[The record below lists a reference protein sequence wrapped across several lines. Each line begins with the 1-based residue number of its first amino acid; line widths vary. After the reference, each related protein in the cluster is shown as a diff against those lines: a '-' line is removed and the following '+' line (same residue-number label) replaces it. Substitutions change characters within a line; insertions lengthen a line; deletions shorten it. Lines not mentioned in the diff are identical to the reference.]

1 MQRNASIEIFDAT
14 DDFADYH
21 NAAAIQSIT
30 TLSMCPNTLFIPEL
44 REMLATGDHAGLKEF
59 CAAVH
64 PAAAADFTDMLDW
77 NEAWNVLS
85 YTDSQTRAE
94 IFSFYEL
101 SQQVSFIENLSPND
115 AAQLI
120 GELSPDDRVDL
131 LDETGAAV
139 VAEILPIIPE
149 IIRKNIF
156 HLQRYPEDTAG
167 SMMTTDFAR
176 LEEKTTVRDAISSI
190 ATQAA
195 NLETVY
201 YLYVVDQQE
210 RLSGVLSARALV
222 SSIGRPEAVIG
233 DLMDTHV
240 ISVDADED
248 TEEVAEQVAKYD
260 LLAIPVVD
268 KQHRMLGIITHDD
281 VIDFIREQAIEETQ
295 RIGGVAPLDE
305 SYLRAS
311 IARLIWNRGIWLI
324 ILFIG
329 ALLTAFALKQYRDG
343 PLTTTWLVLFIPLV
357 ISSGGNSG
365 SQSATLIISALS
377 AGHIKPSDWMRI
389 ITRELVQGLILGTVL
404 GIIGYLAALWL
415 GPDNP
420 QHLIHALTVPITV
433 LLVVVA
439 GTLMGAML
447 PLIFERIGW
456 DPALMS
462 TPFIAGIIDVVGIV
476 IYMTV
481 AILLI
486 SGSTV

>member
-1 MQRNASIEIFDAT
+1 
-14 DDFADYH
+14 
-21 NAAAIQSIT
+21 
-30 TLSMCPNTLFIPEL
+30 MCPNTLYIPEL
-44 REMLATGDHAGLKEF
+44 REMLSSGDESGLREF
-59 CAAVH
+59 CTALH
-64 PAAAADFTDMLDW
+64 PAAVADFTNMLEWD
-77 NEAWNVLS
+77 EAWKVLIH
-85 YTDSQTRAE
+85 TDPQTRSE

-101 SQQVSFIENLSPND
+101 SRQVDFIENLSPQD
-115 AAQLI
+115 AAQLV

-131 LDETGAAV
+131 LEETEPAV
-139 VAEILPIIPE
+139 VDEFLSLLPE
-149 IIRKNIF
+149 NIRRNIF
-156 HLQRYPEDTAG
+156 HLQRYEEDTAG
-167 SMMTTDFAR
+167 SMMTTDFAC
-176 LEEKTTVRDAISSI
+176 LQQNTTVQNAISSI
-190 ATQAA
+190 ASQAE

-201 YLYVVDQQE
+201 YLYVVDNQD
-210 RLSGVLSARALV
+210 RLSGVLSARDLV
-222 SSIGRPEAVIG
+222 SSIGRPDVVIG

-281 VIDFIREQAIEETQ
+281 VIDVMREQATEETQ

-311 IARLIWNRGIWLI
+311 IPRLTWNRGIWLI

-329 ALLTAFALKQYRDG
+329 ALLTAFALEQYRDG
-343 PLTTTWLVLFIPLV
+343 PLTTAWLVLFIPLI

-377 AGHIKPSDWMRI
+377 AGHITPRDWMRI
-389 ITRELVQGLILGTVL
+389 IARELAQGVLLGVVL
-404 GIIGYLAALWL
+404 GLIGYLAALWL

-420 QHLIHALTVPITV
+420 QHYIHALTVPITV
-433 LLVVVA
+433 LLVVIA
-439 GTLMGAML
+439 GTLLGAML
-447 PLIFERIGW
+447 PLIFESIGW

-486 SGSTV
+486 SGSPV

>member
-1 MQRNASIEIFDAT
+1 
-14 DDFADYH
+14 
-21 NAAAIQSIT
+21 
-30 TLSMCPNTLFIPEL
+30 MCPNTLYIPEL
-44 REMLATGDHAGLKEF
+44 REMLATGDDAGLQDF
-59 CAAVH
+59 CTAVH
-64 PAAAADFTDMLDW
+64 PAAVADFTDMLRTE
-77 NEAWNVLS
+77 EAWQVLRH
-85 YTDSQTRAE
+85 TDPQTRAE
-94 IFSFYEL
+94 IFSFYDLPKQVEL
-101 SQQVSFIENLSPND
+101 LENLASKD
-115 AAQLI
+115 AAQLV

-131 LDETGAAV
+131 LEEIDPLV
-139 VAEILPIIPE
+139 VADFLPLIPE
-149 IIRKNIF
+149 SIRRNIF

-167 SMMTTDFAR
+167 SMMTTEFAR
-176 LEEKTTVRDAISSI
+176 LEETTTVKNAISSI
-190 ATQAA
+190 ASQAE

-201 YLYVVDQQE
+201 YLYVVDRQD
-210 RLSGVLSARALV
+210 RLSGVLSARDLV
-222 SSIGRPEAVIG
+222 SSIGRPDAVIG

-268 KQHRMLGIITHDD
+268 QQHRMLGIITHDD
-281 VIDFIREQAIEETQ
+281 VIDFLREQAVEETQ
-295 RIGGVAPLDE
+295 RLGGVAPLDD

-311 IARLIWNRGIWLI
+311 IPRLTWNRGLWLI
-324 ILFIG
+324 ILFIC
-329 ALLTAFALKQYRDG
+329 ALLTAFALEQYKDG
-343 PLTTTWLVLFIPLV
+343 PLTTAWLVLFIPLI

-377 AGHIKPSDWMRI
+377 AGHIKPSDWARI
-389 ITRELVQGLILGTVL
+389 IARELIQGIVL
-404 GIIGYLAALWL
+404 GLVLGLIGYLAALWL
-415 GPDNP
+415 GPDDSA
-420 QHLIHALTVPITV
+420 HLIHALTVPITV
-433 LLVVVA
+433 LLVVIA

-486 SGSTV
+486 SGTA

>member
-1 MQRNASIEIFDAT
+1 
-14 DDFADYH
+14 
-21 NAAAIQSIT
+21 
-30 TLSMCPNTLFIPEL
+30 MCPNTLYIPEL
-44 REMLATGDHAGLKEF
+44 REMLGVGDDAGLQEF
-59 CAAVH
+59 CTALH
-64 PAAAADFTDMLDW
+64 PAAVADFTDMLEW
-77 NEAWNVLS
+77 HEAWSVLNH
-85 YTDSQTRAE
+85 TDPQTRSE
-94 IFSFYEL
+94 IFSFYDPDR
-101 SQQVSFIENLSPND
+101 QVSFIENLSPDD
-115 AAQLI
+115 AAKLI

-131 LDETGAAV
+131 LDETEPAV
-139 VAEILPIIPE
+139 VAKLLPLMPE
-149 IIRKNIF
+149 TVRRNIF
-156 HLQRYPEDTAG
+156 HLQRYDEDTAG

-176 LEEKTTVRDAISSI
+176 LQEGTTVKNAISSI
-190 ATQAA
+190 ASQAED
-195 NLETVY
+195 LETVY

-210 RLSGVLSARALV
+210 RLSGVLSARDLV
-222 SSIGRPEAVIG
+222 SSIGRPDAVIG

-281 VIDFIREQAIEETQ
+281 VIDVMREAAMEETQ

-311 IARLIWNRGIWLI
+311 IPRLTWNRGLWLI
-324 ILFIG
+324 ILFMG
-329 ALLTAFALKQYRDG
+329 ALLTAYALEQYRDG
-343 PLTTTWLVLFIPLV
+343 PLTTAWLVLFIPLV

-377 AGHIKPSDWMRI
+377 AGHIEPSDWMRI
-389 ITRELVQGLILGTVL
+389 ILRELIQGLLLGIVL
-404 GIIGYLAALWL
+404 GGIGYLAALWL
-415 GPDNP
+415 GPDDP
-420 QHLIHALTVPITV
+420 QHVVHALTVPITV

-447 PLIFERIGW
+447 PLVFESIGW

-462 TPFIAGIIDVVGIV
+462 TPFIAGIIDVVGIL
-476 IYMTV
+476 IYMSV

-486 SGSTV
+486 GG